1 MLDSRRKKYCNSLTE
16 SPLTPKFNVEG
27 AFGYVVVQQAIA
39 LGVSTSS
46 LGVVFNVEGALG
58 CVVVQLAIALG
69 VSTSSLGVVFN
80 IELGGQGGWE
90 FYASAADILK
100 RLQYFFLQQYPRG
113 LSVGIRKATC
123 QKQLQH

>member
-1 MLDSRRKKYCNSLTE
+1 MLDSRRKKCCNPLTE
-16 SPLTPKFNVEG
+16 SPLTPKFNVE
-27 AFGYVVVQQAIA
+27 V
-39 LGVSTSS
+39 
-46 LGVVFNVEGALG
+46 ALG